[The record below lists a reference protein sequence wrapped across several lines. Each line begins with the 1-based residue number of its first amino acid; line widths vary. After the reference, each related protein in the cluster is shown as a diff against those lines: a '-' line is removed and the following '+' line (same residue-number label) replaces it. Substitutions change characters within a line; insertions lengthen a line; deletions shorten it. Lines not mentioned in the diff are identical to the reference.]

1 MTLEQATEKIEFLIK
16 LNDANLVQ
24 FNIINKLTG
33 LLGKRIDMANERI
46 DIVRDKITAE
56 KVLNDIDK
64 EPE

>member
-46 DIVRDKITAE
+46 DIARDKITAE